1 MNTNQ
6 FDNNY
11 IYNNDLGW
19 RERTFFQKAEKTGK
33 NILYAIGEPF
43 VDTNPNLSFENEF
56 DRNYIYNSQVGWRE
70 RTETER
76 ASENLDRRF
85 GPTLESV
92 GGGVMS
98 ILQYVAASTPTALKF
113 LAIGVGAGAA
123 ATVVWNSVQVV
134 RKVAQS

>member
-33 NILYAIGEPF
+33 NILYDIGEPF

-70 RTETER
+70 RTEAER
-76 ASENLDRRF
+76 VSENLDRRF

-98 ILQYVAASTPTALKF
+98 ILQYVPTALKF

-134 RKVAQS
+134 MKQAQG

>member
-1 MNTNQ
+1 MDTNQ
-6 FDNNY
+6 
-11 IYNNDLGW
+11 
-19 RERTFFQKAEKTGK
+19 
-33 NILYAIGEPF
+33 
-43 VDTNPNLSFENEF
+43 NLSFENEF

-70 RTETER
+70 RSEAER
-76 ASENLDRRF
+76 ATENLDRRF

-98 ILQYVAASTPTALKF
+98 VLQYVVASAPTALKF

-134 RKVAQS
+134 REVAKS

>member
-6 FDNNY
+6 FDNDY

-19 RERTFFQKAEKTGK
+19 RERTLSEKVERTAEKVLT
-33 NILYAIGEPF
+33 AIGEPF
-43 VDTNPNLSFENEF
+43 VDTNQNLSFENEF

-70 RTETER
+70 RTEAER

-85 GPTLESV
+85 GPALESV

-98 ILQYVAASTPTALKF
+98 VLQYVVASAPTALKF